1 MQYTYIAFPD
11 LVKDNHPSLPSFH
24 KDGGG
29 LQTGNA
35 ILQTFKFSDDEN
47 RLNRLQYRPCVKNMA
62 GIKSEILNVW
72 SISLSVLYSF
82 TIHNSQF
89 TIMFKWFNH
98 IRIRNKL
105 ISVFLV
111 MISLTIS
118 VSIIALHNQKQVQTT
133 INQLIEVE
141 GQIAKLS
148 LQSQSAMLIAQR
160 SEKDYL
166 LSYTELGFEKARTQY
181 VAQVQKNLFT
191 ILNAIEKIQQLEAQE
206 KVQPAEASQEL
217 TTPFKAIKQG
227 LAEYEGIF
235 LQIVNLVQQRGFK
248 DSGLIGQFRESVRA
262 IEEAIN
268 AHNQDQL
275 MINMLMMRRYEK
287 DYLLHKENQYI
298 IRLHETVIEFK
309 NHLAMTNLSDAVKE
323 EQLTLVDQYQIKFDQ
338 LVAINT
344 QIDTYTNNTQT
355 VVKRLG
361 TLLEQIY
368 VNALNNETIAQANI
382 HTVVQ
387 KTQLIIIATSIGA
400 VIIGLFIA
408 FLLARLINK
417 PLTLIVQ
424 GAKFLTQGNTTL
436 TGIDHTLLT
445 QITQRR
451 DEMGEIGQ
459 AFDAL
464 ARYFKAVIGDI
475 VQVSQG
481 LAEGHL
487 RITPKAEYQGDFIE
501 IKTALTV
508 ALSDLR
514 QVTDDIVKVSTG
526 LAEGQ
531 QEIMPMGE
539 YRGDFIQIKEA
550 LETASFKLSEATT
563 RNIVQDWH
571 KTGQTQLN
579 DQMSGEQDLMTLAKN
594 IIAYLTNRLEAKI
607 GLFYLVEDLNRHSQT
622 YRLNL
627 LASYTQIQQKNVA
640 ITYQFGEGMV
650 GKAALEKQSIF
661 FSIEASA
668 NENVPQYLLVLP
680 FLYEDIIRGVIE
692 LGFPEPITEMQQDF
706 LHQVMPNIG
715 IALNTAESRA
725 QMQALLEQTQTQSE
739 QLKQQQQEMQQSN
752 EELKSQSEELQTQ
765 QEELQTQSEELRH
778 NNDELETRTRELER
792 QKSEIVQKNLALEE
806 TQRTLKTK
814 AEEVELASQY
824 KSEFLANMS
833 HELRTPLNS
842 LLILAQL
849 LSNNKDGNL
858 SPKQLEYAQT
868 IHSAGSDLLRL
879 INDIL
884 DLSKVEAGKM
894 ELNIEKISL
903 VDLMETVD
911 HNFRPLA
918 DEKGVAFRI
927 HIADDI
933 PAMLHIDVQRLQQIL
948 NNLLSNALKFTTE
961 GEVKLDIQYV
971 TDKSLSQNGV
981 EQDFIAFNVT
991 DTGIGIPQEK
1001 QKLIFEAFQQV
1012 DGTTSR
1018 RYGGTGLGLS
1028 ISRQLAR
1035 LLGGEIQLR
1044 SEKGKGSSFILCLP
1058 QTIAFSPTSNK
1069 LNNQGEVLS
1078 PAPSFDKLNNQDEA
1092 LSPAQGFDKLNNQSE
1107 SALSP
1112 THLPEG
1118 EGKSIISLGE
1128 GVGMRMLEVLP
1139 DIEDDRASLTPDDNS
1154 LLIIEDD
1161 RKFLRLLINLA
1172 REKNFK
1178 CLIAEDGKTG
1188 LQVAEQ
1194 YHPHAI
1200 ILDVSLPQLDGE
1212 SVMDRLKENP
1222 QTRHIPVHFISAHD
1236 HSQAAKRM
1244 GAIGYLQKPV
1254 NMEELNDA
1262 LNSIESFIQKTV
1274 KQVLVIANQQQRQ
1287 QKILRLVESEH
1298 VKSAVSHCDEA
1309 YQNLCSSQFDCIIL
1323 DANTGEKANV
1333 ESEGD
1338 FKFLEQL
1345 EQEKAMNHIPIIVY
1359 ADRDL
1364 TEQEENI
1371 LQQCKNHLTLKMVKS
1386 QARLL
1391 DEVTLFLHQVEAH
1404 LPAYQRQM
1412 LRMVHD
1418 KTAIFRHKKVLVVDD
1433 DMRNIFALATVLEE
1447 HDLEIIAANTGN
1459 EAVAKLEKHGDI
1471 DLVLMDIMMPE
1482 MDGYEAM
1489 RAIRKQLRFRKL
1501 PIIALTAKA
1510 MKGDKAKCIEAGAN
1524 DYLAKPVDTDKLL
1537 SLMRVWLY
1545 Q

>member
-1 MQYTYIAFPD
+1 
-11 LVKDNHPSLPSFH
+11 
-24 KDGGG
+24 
-29 LQTGNA
+29 
-35 ILQTFKFSDDEN
+35 
-47 RLNRLQYRPCVKNMA
+47 
-62 GIKSEILNVW
+62 
-72 SISLSVLYSF
+72 
-82 TIHNSQF
+82 
-89 TIMFKWFNH
+89 MFKWFNH

-105 ISVFLV
+105 ISVFLL
-111 MISLTIS
+111 MISLTII

-141 GQIAKLS
+141 EQVAKLS

-166 LSYTELGFEKARTQY
+166 LSYANLGFEKARTQY
-181 VAQVQKNLFT
+181 VAEVQKNLLIIFK
-191 ILNAIEKIQQLEAQE
+191 AIEKIQQLEAQE
-206 KVQPAEASQEL
+206 KAQSTETQAETAEKL
-217 TTPFKAIKQG
+217 TRPFKAIKQG
-227 LAEYEGIF
+227 LAEYEGLF
-235 LQIVNLVQQRGFK
+235 LLIVNLVQQRGFK
-248 DSGLIGQFRESVRA
+248 DSGLIGQFRDRILA
-262 IEEAIN
+262 IEKAIN
-268 AHNQDQL
+268 AQNQAQL
-275 MINMLMMRRYEK
+275 MIYMLMMRRYEK
-287 DYLLHKENQYI
+287 DYLLNQDNQNV

-309 NHLAMTNLSDAVKE
+309 NHLATTDLTETAKE
-323 EQLTLVDQYQIKFDQ
+323 ELLGLVDQYQTQFDQ

-344 QIDTYTNNTQT
+344 QINNYTNNTQT
-355 VVKRLG
+355 VVTRLSA
-361 TLLEQIY
+361 LLEQIY
-368 VNALNNETIAQANI
+368 INALNNESLAQTNI
-382 HTVVQ
+382 QAVVQ
-387 KTQLIIIATSIGA
+387 NTQFIIIGTSMGA
-400 VIIGLFIA
+400 IIIGLFIA
-408 FLLARLINK
+408 FWLARLINN

-424 GAKFLTQGNTTL
+424 GAKLLTRGNTNL
-436 TGIDHTLLT
+436 TGIDHTSLM

-464 ARYFKAVIGDI
+464 ARYIKAVISDI

-481 LAEGHL
+481 LAKGHL
-487 RITPKAEYQGDFIE
+487 QITPTAEYQGDFME

-508 ALSDLR
+508 ALTDLR

-539 YRGDFIQIKEA
+539 YRGDFIQIKNA

-579 DQMSGEQDLMTLAKN
+579 DQMSGEQDLMTLSKN
-594 IIAYLTNRLEAKI
+594 IIAYLTNRLEAQT
-607 GLFYLVEDLNRHSQT
+607 GLFYLVEEVNRHSQT

-627 LASYTQIQQKNVA
+627 LASYTQTQQKNVA

-650 GKAALEKQSIF
+650 GKAALEKQTIF
-661 FSIEASA
+661 FTIDAGVDE
-668 NENVPQYLLVLP
+668 EIPPHLLALP
-680 FLYEDIIRGVIE
+680 FLYEDIVRGVIE
-692 LGFPEPITEMQQDF
+692 LGFADPITDMQQDF

-715 IALNTAESRA
+715 IALNTAESRT
-725 QMQALLEQTQTQSE
+725 QMQALLEQTQAQSE
-739 QLKQQQQEMQQSN
+739 QLKQQQQEMQQNN

-765 QEELQTQSEELRH
+765 QEELQTQAEELRH
-778 NNDELETRTRELER
+778 NNEELETRTFELER
-792 QKSEIVQKNLALEE
+792 QKAEIGQKNQALEE
-806 TQRTLKTK
+806 AQRTLKAK
-814 AEEVELASQY
+814 AEEVEIASQY

-849 LSNNKDGNL
+849 LATNKDGNL
-858 SPKQLEYAQT
+858 NPKQLEYAQT
-868 IHSAGSDLLRL
+868 IHTAGSDLLRL

-903 VDLMETVD
+903 VDLMETID

-918 DEKGVAFRI
+918 EQKGVAFRI
-927 HIADDI
+927 HIAEDI
-933 PAMLHIDVQRLQQIL
+933 PVMLNVDIQRLQQIL

-961 GEVKLDIQYV
+961 GEVRLDIQQA
-971 TDKSLSQNGV
+971 TALGPPPSLGDRTEN
-981 EQDFIAFNVT
+981 FLAFSVT
-991 DTGIGIPQEK
+991 DTGIGIPKEK

-1028 ISRQLAR
+1028 ISRQFSR
-1035 LLGGEIQLR
+1035 LLGGEIQLY
-1044 SEKGKGSSFILCLP
+1044 SEEGKGSRFTLYLP
-1058 QTIAFSPTSNK
+1058 QTTDSS
-1069 LNNQGEVLS
+1069 
-1078 PAPSFDKLNNQDEA
+1078 EA
-1092 LSPAQGFDKLNNQSE
+1092 LSPTPLPESE
-1107 SALSP
+1107 RALSP
-1112 THLPEG
+1112 TPLPERAFSPAPLPEG
-1118 EGKSIISLGE
+1118 EGKRLGMQMPE
-1128 GVGMRMLEVLP
+1128 ALP
-1139 DIEDDRASLTPDDNS
+1139 DIEDDRNSLTTDDSS

-1161 RKFLRLLINLA
+1161 RKFLRLLVNLA

-1188 LQVAEQ
+1188 LQLVDQ

-1200 ILDVSLPQLDGE
+1200 ILDISLPQLDGE

-1236 HSQAAKRM
+1236 HSETAKRM
-1244 GAIGYLQKPV
+1244 GAIGYLHKPV

-1262 LNSIESFIQKTV
+1262 LNSINHFIHKTV
-1274 KQVLVIANQQQRQ
+1274 KQVLVIANQEQRQ
-1287 QKILRLVESEH
+1287 QKISKLVENDN
-1298 VKSAVSHCDEA
+1298 VKPAVSHCGEA
-1309 YQNLCSSQFDCIIL
+1309 YQTLCSSQIDCIIL
-1323 DANTGEKANV
+1323 DANAREEA
-1333 ESEGD
+1333 D
-1338 FKFLEQL
+1338 FKFLEQIQ
-1345 EQEKAMNHIPIIVY
+1345 QEKTMNHIPIIVY

-1364 TEQEENI
+1364 TTQEDKL

-1391 DEVTLFLHQVEAH
+1391 DEVTLFLHQVEDK

-1418 KTAIFRHKKVLVVDD
+1418 KKAIFRHKKVLVVDD

-1447 HDLEIIAANTGN
+1447 HDLEIIAANNGN

-1489 RAIRKQLRFRKL
+1489 RKIRQQPRFRKL